1 LLSTDAFN
9 YVNVLD
15 KAADASWSRENI
27 LTNNIANVN
36 TPGYKRKDLNFEN
49 TLKTE
54 LGRCKH
60 ESLDSKM
67 KDVDL
72 SRLNPSIT
80 RIVFVLTIN
89 DAFSKRL
96 NFGMIEDAYVRIL
109 DAASDRELV
118 SFVMDEYYFNVIS
131 MMIGEVYLHN
141 GNWKFNAIGNGVA
154 KDLEGLC
161 GLYGVQVK
169 QT

>member
-1 LLSTDAFN
+1 
-9 YVNVLD
+9 VNVLD

-118 SFVMDEYYFNVIS
+118 SFVMDEYYSNVIS

-169 QT
+169 HT